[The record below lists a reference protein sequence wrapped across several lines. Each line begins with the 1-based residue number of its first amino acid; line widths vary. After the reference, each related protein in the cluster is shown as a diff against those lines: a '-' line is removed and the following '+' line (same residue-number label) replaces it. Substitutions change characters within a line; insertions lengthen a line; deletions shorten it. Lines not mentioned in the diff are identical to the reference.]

1 MASENEGG
9 STGAARELFVGVDG
23 GKTETLCLLAT
34 RDGEALGW
42 GKSGWSDKQ
51 SRPLEDV
58 LDEIQWAVERA
69 CQTAGVALQDVSY
82 GAFGLAGADWHEDF
96 VELQAGLERRGLART
111 ILVKN
116 DMHIALRANV
126 PTGAG
131 VLISGGTHLA
141 AAIRL
146 PDGRE
151 YFSGMYSV
159 DGMGGLEIG
168 KRTFWAVM
176 RAEDGR
182 GPQTALTDLLLQY
195 SGMQHP
201 DELLRAFTFGKIDDA
216 FFATLP
222 RLLFQAH
229 LQTGDP
235 VAAGII
241 LHTAWD
247 MSLWATGLLVKNGLA
262 EAEIPVVIT
271 GGLFK
276 TEDPLLV
283 EAFTANVLQRAPR
296 AQVQRAR
303 YEPVIGA
310 LLYAYELG
318 KTPITPALVERAARS
333 ANSLQNPHL

>member
-1 MASENEGG
+1 MTRLNENG
-9 STGAARELFVGVDG
+9 SAQPHRELFVGVDG
-23 GKTETLCLLAT
+23 GKSETLCLLAG
-34 RDGEALGW
+34 RDGAALGW
-42 GKSGWSDKQ
+42 GRSGWSDKQ

-69 CQTAGVALQDVSY
+69 CQAAGRAIQEVSY
-82 GAFGLAGADWHEDF
+82 GAFGLAGADWPEDF
-96 VELQAGLERRGLART
+96 AELQAGLERRGLART

-151 YFSGMYSV
+151 WFSGMFSV
-159 DGMGGLEIG
+159 DGMGGLEVGRRI
-168 KRTFWAVM
+168 FWTVM
-176 RAEDGR
+176 RAADGR
-182 GPQTALTDLLLQY
+182 GPQTALTELLLDFC
-195 SGMQHP
+195 GMQNP
-201 DELLRAFTFGKIDDA
+201 EELLRAFTFGKINDSD
-216 FFATLP
+216 FTSFAPLV
-222 RLLFQAH
+222 FQAH
-229 LQTGDP
+229 LQKGD
-235 VAAGII
+235 ALAGEII
-241 LHTAWD
+241 RQTAWD
-247 MSLWATGLLVKNGLA
+247 MSLWATGLLAKYGLTGA
-262 EAEIPVVIT
+262 ETPVVIS

-283 EAFTANVLQRAPR
+283 EAFTANVLQRAPQ

-303 YEPVIGA
+303 FEPVVGA

-318 KTPITPALVERAARS
+318 GVPITPALLDRVGNTAK
-333 ANSLQNPHL
+333 SL